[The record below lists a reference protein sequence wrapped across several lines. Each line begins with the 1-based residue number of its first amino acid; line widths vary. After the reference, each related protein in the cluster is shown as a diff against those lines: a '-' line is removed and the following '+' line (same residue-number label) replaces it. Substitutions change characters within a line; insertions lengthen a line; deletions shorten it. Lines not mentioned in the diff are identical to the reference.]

1 MNHITTEPTGLMLES
16 GLVHIGENL
25 LHTTVTTTNQLLN
38 SFDLEG
44 ICRHLKSLLLVL
56 LYLWRLAP
64 YQLLMMPPL
73 VPSTPTRH
81 RT

>member
-1 MNHITTEPTGLMLES
+1 MLES
-16 GLVHIGENL
+16 GLVQIRENL
-25 LHTTVTTTNQLLN
+25 LHSTGTTTNQLLH
-38 SFDLEG
+38 SFELGG
-44 ICRHLKSLLLVL
+44 ICRHLESLLLVF

-73 VPSTPTRH
+73 VPSTPAHH